1 VFKYL
6 VAIILILALW
16 VMAQRGCRGIGD
28 RFRDRMD
35 GWRQHRQERFEG
47 RREQK
52 DQGSD
57 EDRRRIFDGHF
68 FDRIR
73 KL

>member
-1 VFKYL
+1 MFKYF

-35 GWRQHRQERFEG
+35 DWRQHRQERFED
-47 RREQK
+47 RREHK
-52 DQGSD
+52 EDGD
-57 EDRRRIFDGHF
+57 EGRKRMFDGHF
-68 FDRIR
+68 FDRFR
-73 KL
+73 K